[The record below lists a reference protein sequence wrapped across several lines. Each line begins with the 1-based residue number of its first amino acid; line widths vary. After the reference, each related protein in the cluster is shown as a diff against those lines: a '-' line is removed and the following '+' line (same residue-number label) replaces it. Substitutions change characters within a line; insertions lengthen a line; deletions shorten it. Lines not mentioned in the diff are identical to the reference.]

1 MPLGTTAA
9 NDLLLNWLNSTA
21 LSWTANGNVYISL
34 HVGTPGA
41 GGSQTTNEAAYTSY
55 DRVAVTR
62 SGAGGWTVVSNAASN
77 TAQIQFPTATG
88 GSSACDYVAIGT
100 AASGARQLLAFGA
113 LGSTVT
119 VTNNITPQF
128 AIGAL
133 TWTAT

>member
-21 LSWTANGNVYISL
+21 LSWTAITDVYIGL
-34 HVGTPGA
+34 HVGSPGA
-41 GGSQTTNEAAYTSY
+41 GGSQLTNEAGYGSY
-55 DRVAVTR
+55 ARVAVTR

-77 TAQIQFPTATG
+77 TAQIQFPTASG
-88 GSSACDYVAIGT
+88 GSSACDYVSIGT
-100 AASGARQLLAFGA
+100 AASGAGQLLAFGA

-128 AIGAL
+128 AIAAL